1 MVITNIVYY
10 FFMVKLIFKEIPFM
24 FSLMIKLTEFLL
36 NYKKKVFFKNQY
48 RYSGTKYEFCC
59 THHLFDLVSGL
70 MGNLGNMQNMLKNMP
85 PGAIENAM
93 KSLTPEKI
101 NEALENPQMQK
112 MMESMG

>member
-24 FSLMIKLTEFLL
+24 FSLMIKLKKLLL
-36 NYKKKVFFKNQY
+36 NYKKKRFLKIQY
-48 RYSGTKYEFCC
+48 QYSGTKYEFFS

>member
-1 MVITNIVYY
+1 MQQQQKIENCY
-10 FFMVKLIFKEIPFM
+10 
-24 FSLMIKLTEFLL
+24 
-36 NYKKKVFFKNQY
+36 
-48 RYSGTKYEFCC
+48 
-59 THHLFDLVSGL
+59 THRLFESVGGL
-70 MGNLGNMQNMLKNMP
+70 MGNLGNMQSMLKNMP